1 MPSPGPQLLVSVRD
15 SLEAEAA
22 LSGGADLIDVKE
34 PARGSLGRADEAN
47 LDAIRNVVAG
57 RRPVSA
63 ALGEL
68 CDFDRITPRGFD
80 YVKCGLANIG
90 FDWRTRWSTF
100 QTEVSPAAA
109 VIVAYA
115 DWRCAVA
122 PDVEDVIAFACE
134 RPGAVLLIDTCCK
147 DKNIQGRR
155 ATLLDWLPLPDLRNA
170 IERIHQA
177 RGRIALAGSLSLA
190 SIAQIRELEPDWIAV
205 RGAACADND
214 RKAGVDRERVRQIK
228 NLLQGNAAD

>member
-1 MPSPGPQLLVSVRD
+1 MPSSGPQLLVSVRD

-34 PARGSLGRADEAN
+34 PARGSLGRADDAI

-57 RRPVSA
+57 RRSVSA

-68 CDFDRITPRGFD
+68 CDFDGRVPGGFD
-80 YVKCGLANIG
+80 YVKCGLAKIDI
-90 FDWRTRWSTF
+90 DWRDRWRTF
-100 QTEVSPAAA
+100 QAKAAPATA

-115 DWRCAVA
+115 DWQCAEA
-122 PDVEDVIAFACE
+122 PNVDDLIALACE
-134 RPGAVLLIDTCCK
+134 RPGTVLLIDTCCK

-155 ATLLDWLPLPDLRNA
+155 ATLLDWLPLPDLRQA

-190 SIAQIRELEPDWIAV
+190 SIAQVRELEPDWIAV

-214 RKAGVDRERVRQIK
+214 RDAVIDRERVRQIK
-228 NLLQGNAAD
+228 TLLQGNVAG